1 MGTVFFLLTSKKNY
15 KITNNSFLVS
25 PVVQCQSKSNAF
37 AQLTILSSKNVLKTF
52 VLVMGTFYMS
62 SFLNVSGTFFKVSI
76 DVPETFFQ
84 LKFHE
89 LLSSLGSVVPES
101 SVES

>member
-62 SFLNVSGTFFKVSI
+62 SFHQAFCVSSGRPRSQA
-76 DVPETFFQ
+76 P
-84 LKFHE
+84 
-89 LLSSLGSVVPES
+89 LLADWRNSNPAPIS
-101 SVES
+101 